1 MRIFSIILCV
11 MFGFVVFSGFY
22 IYCVTHPWTN
32 SYMSKQVSYVMRDK
46 ILKHLIVDIA
56 FFIIAIFLTSKGR
69 YKANI
74 VVFACAIAFYTI
86 NYILMHKHG

>member
-1 MRIFSIILCV
+1 
-11 MFGFVVFSGFY
+11 
-22 IYCVTHPWTN
+22 
-32 SYMSKQVSYVMRDK
+32 MRDK